1 MRSTKIDIFSS
12 SSTIVKIATFSAL
25 FSHAVTARETLRID
39 PDDPYAL
46 FSFESVGKRNY
57 SGEYPLVQADC
68 LFIDEFSVNSI

>member
-12 SSTIVKIATFSAL
+12 SSTIVKIATFSAF

-57 SGEYPLVQADC
+57 SGEYPL
-68 LFIDEFSVNSI
+68 LHTEFCVNSN

>member
-12 SSTIVKIATFSAL
+12 SSSIVKIATFSAF
-25 FSHAVTARETLRID
+25 FSQAVARETLRID

-57 SGEYPLVQADC
+57 SGEYPFDSYVVLLHFV
-68 LFIDEFSVNSI
+68 

>member
-12 SSTIVKIATFSAL
+12 SSSIVKIATFSAF
-25 FSHAVTARETLRID
+25 FSQATVVTARETLRID

-68 LFIDEFSVNSI
+68 LFIDDHFV